1 MSPSAHVRRERLDR
15 GIKVRCDDVYAL
27 TSWREILYLTGPRT
41 LSVAGLLA
49 FPLLR
54 DVVGT
59 YWQIVYLI
67 TLVIVLLAVSWD
79 LLASTG
85 LVSLGHSFFFG
96 VGAYAAG
103 YLGYALGWPPL
114 AAIPVGTVGGAAI
127 ATALIWPALEL
138 RGIYFSLITFALPL
152 LSMRIIEATRVLGGT
167 EGLSGL
173 PAPPALMIEQYVLLG
188 AVVVTVFGS
197 QRLLTTDFGLVLR
210 AIRENDRSVLASGVP
225 LRRYKAQAV
234 FLAALPACL
243 AGGFLTYHHQ
253 AVGIAAFA
261 LDYSLLPLT
270 ATIVGGA
277 GSVIGAAVGTF
288 ILVPLSEALRAFGT
302 LRVVAYSLLLVLFIV
317 AIPEGLF
324 HYLRR
329 KYQQFERSVSLE

>member
-1 MSPSAHVRRERLDR
+1 VRRERLDR
-15 GIKVRCDDVYAL
+15 GIKVRCDDIYAVA
-27 TSWREILYLTGPRT
+27 SWREILYLAGPRA
-41 LSVAGLLA
+41 LAVAGLLV

-59 YWQIVYLI
+59 YWQAVYLI
-67 TLVIVLLAVSWD
+67 TLAIVLLAVSWD

-85 LVSLGHSFFFG
+85 LLSLGHAFFFG
-96 VGAYAAG
+96 VGAYAAA
-103 YLGYALGWPPL
+103 YLGHTLGWPPL
-114 AAIPVGTVGGAAI
+114 LAIPAGTIGGALVI
-127 ATALIWPALEL
+127 TALLRPALEL

-152 LSMRIIEATRVLGGT
+152 LSMRIVEATRVLGGT

-173 PAPPALMIEQYVLLG
+173 PAPPPLAAEQYVLIG
-188 AVVVTVFGS
+188 AVLVVVFGL
-197 QRLLTTDFGLVLR
+197 QRLLSTDYGLVLR

-225 LRRYKAQAV
+225 IGRHKAQAV

-243 AGGFLTYHHQ
+243 AGGFLTYHYQ

-270 ATIVGGA
+270 AAIVGGQ
-277 GSVIGAAVGTF
+277 GSIVGAAVGAF

-302 LRVVAYSLLLVLFIV
+302 LRVVAYSLLLVLFVV
-317 AIPEGLF
+317 AIPEGIF

-329 KYQQFERSVSLE
+329 RYHQYERQVVLD